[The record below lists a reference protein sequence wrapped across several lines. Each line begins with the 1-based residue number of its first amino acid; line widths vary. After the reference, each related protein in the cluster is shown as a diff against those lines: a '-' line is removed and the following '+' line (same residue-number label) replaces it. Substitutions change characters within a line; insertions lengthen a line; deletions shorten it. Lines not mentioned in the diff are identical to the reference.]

1 MDDPPTF
8 ERRLASGLDRLAGP
22 RRPVDA
28 RAITRRASATPWTWT
43 TRSRVSATRFAAAAA
58 VVALFGGFLLVAR
71 SVDWGAVPA
80 PAANTVPRG
89 LPSVMGPAGN
99 GLITYSS
106 DGDIWVGDPATGETS
121 AIVTGPET
129 DSAPL
134 FSPDGTHIAFIRG
147 DPYTEEASVLVV
159 DADGSDERV
168 AMPAG
173 YSRRGTGITWTP
185 DGTGILAN
193 VDAEPLGTPY
203 FDGELAL
210 LHPSGL
216 AEPRLITPPLPWGPG
231 GPYFRYTDQVAP
243 MFRPPDGDMILTSVL
258 PAELSNLPAD
268 PTPLYAW
275 DAALEKGTE
284 IVPTGLDGLGT
295 FRSYPWTIWWSPD
308 GSTVGLGLLTSE
320 GHGFFLMDADD
331 RSTRPVECIG
341 SPLAWA
347 PDSTRIA
354 SQRCSRQPAGGGSV
368 IVITD
373 VATGDERVLESTA
386 VLTKSEGT
394 PFAPEPPTD
403 EPLCGWY
410 DGPEGRAWDYEGW
423 SWSPD
428 GRSIVLLERRG
439 TRPLVVDVETGAAA
453 ELPWESDSAP
463 SWQRVATE

>member
-1 MDDPPTF
+1 MDDPTTF
-8 ERRLASGLDRLAGP
+8 EHRLAMALDRLAGP

-28 RAITRRASATPWTWT
+28 MAITRRASATAWTWR

-58 VVALFGGFLLVAR
+58 FVALFGGFLLVTR
-71 SVDWGAVPA
+71 SVDWETVPA
-80 PAANTVPRG
+80 PAADTVPRG
-89 LPSVMGPAGN
+89 LPPATGPAGN
-99 GLITYSS
+99 GLIAYSS
-106 DGDIWVGDPATGETS
+106 DGDLYVGDPATGEAS

-134 FSPDGTHIAFIRG
+134 FSPDGTDIAFIRG

-159 DADGSDERV
+159 DADGSDERI

-210 LHPSGL
+210 LDPSGL

-243 MFRPPDGDMILTSVL
+243 MFRPPDGDLILTTVL
-258 PAELSNLPAD
+258 PMELAAVPAD
-268 PTPLYAW
+268 PTPLYVW
-275 DAALEKGTE
+275 DAALEERSE
-284 IVPTGLDGLGT
+284 IVPEGLDELGPY
-295 FRSYPWTIWWSPD
+295 RSSPWSIWWSPD
-308 GSTVGLGLLTSE
+308 GSTIGFELLSKD
-320 GHGFFLMDADD
+320 GNGFFVMDADD
-331 RSTRPVECIG
+331 RATRRVQGIG
-341 SPLAWA
+341 SPLAWS

-354 SQRCSRQPAGGGSV
+354 SQRCSREPAGDGSV

-373 VATGDERVLESTA
+373 VATGDERVLELTA

-394 PFAPEPPTD
+394 PFEPAPLTD

-439 TRPLVVDVETGAAA
+439 TRPLVVDVETGEAT

-463 SWQRVATE
+463 SWQRAATG